1 MTLIRPI
8 VVQICYIILHYCTNT
23 TVVTISTNATVV
35 LDLLYKFTNR
45 YDMDSLLRPHSWLFS
60 RGEANVLQNRPI
72 ILFYSAL

>member
-8 VVQICYIILHYCTNT
+8 VNQICHIVLHYCTNT

-60 RGEANVLQNRPI
+60 VHV
-72 ILFYSAL
+72 